1 MIRSLLPA
9 TLRLVAVAL
18 FGWLLAVAAEAQTS
32 THDKVRSVAL
42 VIGQSTYANANQLPN
57 PANDAI
63 AIASTLRDLGFEVT
77 PVMNGTRAAIEA
89 GAARFLEAAK
99 TADVVF
105 VYYAGHGVQQHGVNY
120 LLPIDAPV
128 DSHIDFDR
136 AFISLN
142 RLLTQ
147 VETGTRAGTAK
158 IIVIDA
164 CRNNPWD
171 KISDEQTGE
180 HARGLARVADPV
192 TVDKPDAAGPAAGY
206 FRIVAFSTAAGDTA
220 ADGTGDHSPYTQ
232 SLLRFLPQQGLEVG
246 EIFRSAAAD
255 VQRDTGGTQRPE
267 YLVQTSRPLYLR
279 LPYVTDCDRD
289 AIEGQNFLGIPGVP
303 FDDVDPAVAVPA
315 CEAALNATPDSARLH
330 NNLGRAYEKAERLA
344 EALRQYQIAA
354 AAGYAPAIN
363 AYGIARLTG
372 CGLPRRDIEGG
383 LKLVTEAR
391 GLGNLS
397 ARATLTSHD
406 MLKFVSAG
414 GLKTLQQ
421 ALGDQGVYPKP
432 ADGTDLPGI
441 AAALATFQDRKH
453 LARKGLTLETVH
465 ALRVYDIVPD
475 RFHCH

>member
-1 MIRSLLPA
+1 MKA
-9 TLRLVAVAL
+9 CLRVVMTMLI
-18 FGWLLAVAAEAQTS
+18 GWVLGGSGVAQTS

-42 VIGQSTYANANQLPN
+42 VIGQSAYANANQLPN
-57 PANDAI
+57 PANDAT
-63 AIASTLRDLGFEVT
+63 AIASTLRDLGFEVV
-77 PVMNGTRAAIEA
+77 PVMNGTRAQIEA
-89 GAARFLEAAK
+89 GAARFLDEVK

-128 DSHIDFDR
+128 DSKISFDK

-142 RLLTQ
+142 RVLDQL
-147 VETGTRAGTAK
+147 EAAARPGTAK

-171 KISDEQTGE
+171 DISTKQTGE
-180 HARGLARVADPV
+180 PARGLARIPDTV
-192 TVDKPDAAGPAAGY
+192 TVDKAEASGPAAGY
-206 FRIVAFSTAAGDTA
+206 FRIIAFSTAAGQTA
-220 ADGTGDHSPYTQ
+220 ADGNTSHSPYTQ

-255 VQRDTGGTQRPE
+255 VQRDTGGVQRPE

-303 FDDVDPAVAVPA
+303 FDDVDPKVAIPA
-315 CEAALNATPDSARLH
+315 CEAALKTTPDSARLH
-330 NNLGRAYEKAERLA
+330 NNLARAYEKGERLA
-344 EALRQYQIAA
+344 DALKHYQIAA

-372 CGLPRRDIEGG
+372 CGLPKRDVEGG
-383 LKLVTEAR
+383 VKLVAEAR
-391 GLGNLS
+391 SLGNMS

-406 MLKFVSAG
+406 MIKFVGDGGIRRLQEVLAG
-414 GLKTLQQ
+414 KQLYRGRPDGKDV
-421 ALGDQGVYPKP
+421 AGVSE
-432 ADGTDLPGI
+432 
-441 AAALATFQDRKH
+441 ALAAFQAQEH
-453 LARKGLTLETVH
+453 LAKKGLTLETVN
-465 ALRVYDIVPD
+465 ALGVYDIVPD